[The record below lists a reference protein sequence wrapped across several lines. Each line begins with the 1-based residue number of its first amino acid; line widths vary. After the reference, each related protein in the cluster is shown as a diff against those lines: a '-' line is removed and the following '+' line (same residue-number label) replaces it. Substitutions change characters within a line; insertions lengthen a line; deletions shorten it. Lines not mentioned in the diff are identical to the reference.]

1 MENTLYYGDNLDI
14 LKHLVKKHGENP
26 FIDLIYIDP
35 PFNSKRNYNILF
47 QDLIN
52 EENGKK
58 ITAQKEAFRDTWSNV
73 EISDTLEQ
81 MQHLDNLNI
90 YRFLNE
96 NRHIFTDSQMSYL
109 TMMSI
114 RIYYMRHLLKDTG
127 SFYLHCDPTMS
138 HYLKILLDI
147 IFGVKNF
154 RNEIVWWYKGNSIPK
169 YNYPRKHDII
179 FFYTK
184 TEDFTF
190 LPNRIL
196 IPYSDLTLK
205 RYNHVDADGRRYKI
219 SALKNG
225 KQETIYMKEGKYCDD
240 VFEIPICRG
249 GESLGYP
256 TQKPETL
263 LERIIKAS
271 SNEGDVVADFFCGCG
286 TSITVAE
293 KLKRHWIG
301 VDINHLAIGLV
312 EEKRLKPLKTKYKVE
327 GFPKDIK
334 QAEILAK
341 EKPFEFERWIVEYV
355 LKGHKTKKTGD
366 GGFDGHIS
374 LEFKSVIDNQVENEK
389 HLCILEVKG
398 GSCTVKNIREFENVI
413 DKKKASMGI
422 FICFEKKVTK
432 EMVKHCS
439 DSDNK
444 NIAGL
449 FKTKKVSILTVES
462 IIEKEFPTWLE
473 YVIKNFTYL

>member
-1 MENTLYYGDNLDI
+1 MENTLYYGDNLDT
-14 LKHLVKKHGENP
+14 LKHLSKTYGSKP

-47 QDLIN
+47 QDLISS

-58 ITAQKEAFRDTWSNV
+58 ITAQKEAFKDTWSNV

-154 RNEIVWWYKGNSIPK
+154 RNEIVWHYRRWTGKSK
-169 YNYPRKHDII
+169 MFQKLHDII
-179 FFYTK
+179 LFYVKKEDSNYTFNEIYTDY
-184 TEDFTF
+184 TEGSIDRKKQGI
-190 LPNRIL
+190 LNRFKDGKKVFVSNSSIDDKGVRENDVWH
-196 IPYSDLTLK
+196 IPFI
-205 RYNHVDADGRRYKI
+205 AP
-219 SALKNG
+219 SAR
-225 KQETIYMKEGKYCDD
+225 E
-240 VFEIPICRG
+240 R
-249 GESLGYP
+249 LGYP
-256 TQKPETL
+256 TQKPESL
-263 LERIIKAS
+263 IEKIIKAS
-271 SNEGDVVADFFCGCG
+271 SNEGDVIADFFCGCG
-286 TSITVAE
+286 TSVTVAE
-293 KLKRHWIG
+293 KLKRNWIG

-334 QAEILAK
+334 QAEVLAK
-341 EKPFEFERWIVEYV
+341 EKPFEFEQWIVEYV

-366 GGFDGHIS
+366 GGYDGHIS
-374 LEFKSVIDNQVENEK
+374 LEFKSVINNQVENEK

-398 GSCTVKNIREFENVI
+398 GNCTVKNIREFENVI
-413 DKKKASMGI
+413 YTKKASMGI

-432 EMVKHCS
+432 EMKKHCNN
-439 DSDNK
+439 SDNT

-449 FKTKKVSILTVES
+449 FMEKKVSILTVES
-462 IIEKEFPTWLE
+462 IIKREFPTWLE
-473 YVIKNFTYL
+473 YVIKNFTYF

>member
-14 LKHLVKKHGENP
+14 LKHLVKTYGNKP

-47 QDLIN
+47 QDLISS

-90 YRFLNE
+90 YYFLKE
-96 NRHIFTDSQMSYL
+96 NNDRRIFTDSQMSYL

-154 RNEIVWWYKGNSIPK
+154 RNEIVWCYRGAAYPK
-169 YNYPRKHDII
+169 KDFGKRHDII
-179 FFYTK
+179 FRYSKSDNYMFYI
-184 TEDFTF
+184 D
-190 LPNRIL
+190 NIR
-196 IPYSDLTLK
+196 IPYAEETVK
-205 RYNHVDADGRRYKI
+205 RFSYKI
-219 SALKNG
+219 NNKRKGIDFGEQELNPLGRHPDDWFSDIQPIAPSA
-225 KQETIYMKEGKYCDD
+225 KE
-240 VFEIPICRG
+240 R
-249 GESLGYP
+249 LGYP

-293 KLKRHWIG
+293 KLKRQWIG
-301 VDINHLAIGLV
+301 VDINHLAISLV

-334 QAEILAK
+334 QAEVLAK
-341 EKPFEFERWIVEYV
+341 EKPFEFEQWIVEYV

-398 GSCTVKNIREFENVI
+398 GSCNVKNIREFENVI

-432 EMVKHCS
+432 EMRKHCS

-462 IIEKEFPTWLE
+462 IIKKELPTWLE
-473 YVIKNFTYL
+473 YVIKNFTYF